1 MEINVKVGFISSIMS
16 RLMAKVK
23 GIRRVYAE
31 NWMRFLRTSNLSGA
45 PKMEREMEKRK
56 YRAKR

>member
-1 MEINVKVGFISSIMS
+1 MEINVKVSFISSTMS

-31 NWMRFLRTSNLSGA
+31 N
-45 PKMEREMEKRK
+45 
-56 YRAKR
+56 

>member
-1 MEINVKVGFISSIMS
+1 MEINVKAGFISSNMS
-16 RLMAKVK
+16 RLIAKVM

-31 NWMRFLRTSNLSGA
+31 NWTRFLRTSNLSGA

-56 YRAKR
+56 YKANM